1 MTREATNQRA
11 IWLATAALAG
21 VVLFRANSG
30 RAWLGMGLPKR
41 LQDGSVVLPAARP
54 VALGLAL
61 ASGDPVAGQSDL
73 IGWRTI
79 TITPDMV
86 GCRVA
91 VFTAIEVKREKG
103 GRTSAAQ
110 THWMEQVQRAG
121 GIAGVA
127 NSPDAARKIVEGYR
141 PLGPDLFAASQ
152 KQRV

>member
-1 MTREATNQRA
+1 MAAEGTNQRA

-30 RAWLGMGLPKR
+30 KAWLGMGQPRR

-61 ASGDPVAGQSDL
+61 ASGDPVVGQGDL
-73 IGWRTI
+73 LGWRTI

-86 GCRVA
+86 GCKVA
-91 VFTAIEVKREKG
+91 VFCSIEVKREKG
-103 GRTSAAQ
+103 GRTSDAQ
-110 THWMEQVQRAG
+110 RHWMQQVLRAG

-127 NSPDAARKIVEGYR
+127 NTPEAARQIVEGYR
-141 PLGPDLFAASQ
+141 PVGPDLLA
-152 KQRV
+152 